1 MREAKDFINF
11 SCKLERD
18 AAEMLAELSKETG
31 LPKTTAIERAIRE
44 YYKKYKKTGKV

>member
-1 MREAKDFINF
+1 MRETKDFINF

-18 AAEMLAELSKETG
+18 AAEMLAKLSKETG

-44 YYKKYKKTGKV
+44 YYEKYKKTGKV